1 MVQNDGRS
9 HTRLSALTDLN
20 ILLERIVNNPLEDH
34 KEIVSTEGKTIA
46 NLCFADKIEGL
57 AGKEEEIQL

>member
-20 ILLERIVNNPLEDH
+20 ILLERIVKNPLEDH
-34 KEIVSTEGKTIA
+34 KEIVSIGGKTIA
-46 NLCFADKIEGL
+46 YLCFADEIEGL

>member
-1 MVQNDGRS
+1 M
-9 HTRLSALTDLN
+9 
-20 ILLERIVNNPLEDH
+20 NNPLEDH